1 MGDVC
6 KHNLGCTQG
15 SALEPSADSSAS
27 GSVISW
33 PGGWPE
39 CNEGYVFKDKV
50 RGKVGAVS
58 FPRITSEGLHV
69 AITSSGCVNLFH
81 IA

>member
-1 MGDVC
+1 MGDIC
-6 KHNLGCTQG
+6 KHNLDCTQG

-50 RGKVGAVS
+50 RGKVGAGKHYEQLMGISVV
-58 FPRITSEGLHV
+58 PENHV
-69 AITSSGCVNLFH
+69 
-81 IA
+81 